1 MKDIRSD
8 SDQASR
14 NRQLCE
20 EQLTDYA
27 ISAAAH
33 LVELGRFHLKLDQ
46 QQKALEPFKYAL
58 ALWKTHGGHWPDRQA
73 QAISELEDKIS
84 RILKDE
90 PVDPQLRAEWWRPQ
104 GALPVKEEGAAVLRE
119 QSEEASVKSLFDA
132 YLMIDWSASSTP
144 KQGRDSVWYCLVR
157 REAGRVRMEVLRNP
171 STRCEAAEEIR
182 KLLVELSSNN
192 LATLVGFDFT
202 YGYPAGLA
210 SKLGLVGV
218 PWLSIWQ
225 ELQRQIEDAP
235 DNCNNR
241 FEVAARWNKRLTGG
255 AAPFWGCPAS
265 KADKYLSRRKLD
277 TDWARLELAEL
288 RVCEQKA
295 GAQPTWK
302 LMYPGSVGS
311 QTLLG
316 IPHLANLR
324 FDSALESQSCV
335 WPFETG
341 LGCDKNARIVH
352 AEIYPSLIPIEQEP
366 GEVNDAAQVKTLANY
381 FAQMDQTGQLERLFA
396 GPPGLSAEQ
405 QARICQEEGWILG
418 VV

>member
-1 MKDIRSD
+1 MELVKEEVDYFVEYVLLDKAFREAAKRQTKNISGFWVGYLQSSARKKGRAIRRGSDLRERRYVCIEVLHRTGDRPIANAAAEVADKIYKSSLEDVEKIRTDYYNFKKSNPGDLVSRWIGQFLFWRDWVLSSREEMIQSALEPYQEKYGKLRRKRLEELMKDIRSD
-8 SDQASR
+8 KDQASR
-14 NRQLCE
+14 NREWCE

-90 PVDPQLRAEWWRPQ
+90 PVDPQLRAEWWLPQ
-104 GALPVKEEGAAVLRE
+104 GPLPVKEEGAAVLRE

-157 REAGRVRMEVLRNP
+157 REAGRIRMEVLRNP
-171 STRCEAAEEIR
+171 STRCEAAEQIR

-210 SKLGLVGV
+210 SKLGLVGA
-218 PWLSIWQ
+218 PWHSIWQ
-225 ELQRQIEDAP
+225 ELQR
-235 DNCNNR
+235 
-241 FEVAARWNKRLTGG
+241 
-255 AAPFWGCPAS
+255 
-265 KADKYLSRRKLD
+265 
-277 TDWARLELAEL
+277 
-288 RVCEQKA
+288 
-295 GAQPTWK
+295 
-302 LMYPGSVGS
+302 
-311 QTLLG
+311 
-316 IPHLANLR
+316 
-324 FDSALESQSCV
+324 
-335 WPFETG
+335 
-341 LGCDKNARIVH
+341 
-352 AEIYPSLIPIEQEP
+352 
-366 GEVNDAAQVKTLANY
+366 
-381 FAQMDQTGQLERLFA
+381 
-396 GPPGLSAEQ
+396 
-405 QARICQEEGWILG
+405 
-418 VV
+418 